1 MTSDIR
7 GSISRA
13 FDLVQ
18 SLPDGLKI
26 HFAEQAVTLGTQL
39 SGNEKMED
47 AAHLL
52 QISVSSIDL
61 LRSGND
67 E

>member
-7 GSISRA
+7 GSISGA

-39 SGNEKMED
+39 AGNEKMED